1 MAKKVKR
8 FVFNDGSKNSH
19 GFIIPTG
26 GINLTRF
33 NKNSVMLDL
42 HYQSNRSVI
51 GKWVNIQSDK
61 GILTGEPI
69 FDMEDEEA
77 ALIAG
82 KVERDFISTCSMG
95 VRFNRDDLK
104 YIEGVLVLEKCELYE
119 VSIVPVPSNE
129 NAVRLYADGSDELLT
144 DEEVQKMCL
153 SAIPVTAEEIVP
165 TNINNDNMKIK
176 LKSAAFLAL
185 GFAAGTTE
193 VDAAELEAKIN
204 NLSAQKQAA
213 EIKLSE
219 KEAAEET
226 AKLAAI
232 DAEVEA
238 AVKAGQITADKKEKF
253 VNLGIANAELLT
265 ETLSAIPVKR
275 SLGAMVTPT
284 GEDAADEVKTPE
296 DFSKLSF
303 DAQLQFKKTQPEE
316 YKKLFTKK

>member
-1 MAKKVKR
+1 
-8 FVFNDGSKNSH
+8 
-19 GFIIPTG
+19 
-26 GINLTRF
+26 
-33 NKNSVMLDL
+33 MLDL